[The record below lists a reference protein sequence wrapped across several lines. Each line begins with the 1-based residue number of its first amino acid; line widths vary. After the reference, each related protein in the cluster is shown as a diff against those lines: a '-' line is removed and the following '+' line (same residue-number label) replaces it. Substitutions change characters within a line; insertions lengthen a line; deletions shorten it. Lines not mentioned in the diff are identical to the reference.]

1 LNGTRESIAQT
12 QPQDTTKTT
21 TFTDSINNATSNS
34 TVSLSQFSF
43 FNNNRPTQSALE
55 RFFGTGGVQVT
66 TRGFIE
72 LGTGWQQT
80 STNNPALPQQLRRR
94 NRFDLTPQIQL
105 NVNAR
110 VGDKIN
116 FDMDYN
122 TDATFDFNAR
132 RLRLAYQGDEDEI
145 IRNIEVGNVSITSGN
160 SLIDGGTALFG
171 IKSDLQF
178 GRLRV
183 SAILSQQESERQTIT
198 SRGGVQTT
206 PFEFQADQYDENRH
220 FFLGYYFRD
229 HYDHALSRLPYI
241 QSSISITR
249 MEVWVTNR
257 RGNFDQVRNIVAF
270 ADLGEHNTIHNP
282 MWTAQGIVTV
292 PQNDANNLY
301 NELTTTFVV
310 ARNIHQAS
318 TVFPANIVL
327 GMDYERIEN
336 ARLLAPTEYTFQPQL
351 GYISLRAPLQTDEVL
366 AVAFE
371 FTYNGQVY
379 QVGEFS
385 NNINTEDNGGALFA
399 KLLKPVS
406 LSPESY
412 TWHLMMKN
420 IYTISHNAHNVQREG
435 FRMNI
440 TYQSDT
446 TGVYLSYIPDGR
458 IADELLL
465 RVMNLDN
472 LNSRN
477 DPFPDG
483 IFDFLD
489 GFTID
494 AQNGRIIFPVVEP
507 FGSHLRK
514 MFDNDFIAD
523 RYVFQELY
531 DSTRT
536 VARQIAEKNK
546 FRMNGEF
553 RGSSG
558 SEINLN
564 AMNVARGSV
573 RVTANGITLTE
584 GVDYTVDYISGTVTI
599 INQSIIDSGTPVS
612 ISLENQSLFNMQRR
626 TMMGL
631 NLSYDFTRDFSV
643 GATIMHYRERP
654 LTPKTG
660 IGNESVRN
668 TLWGTN
674 LSYRRESYL
683 ITNLIDRLPFVNATA
698 PSSFSTNLEFAHI
711 IPGHYRSGNA
721 GSFSYIDD
729 FEAATSRID
738 LRQPNAWSLAS
749 TPLNNTSTGLF
760 PEAALSNDI
769 AYGKNRAHLAW
780 FFIDGIFTR
789 RNSHLTPA
797 HIRNDLDQLSD
808 NRVREIFER
817 EIFPN
822 RELSHG
828 QAVTITPLNLSFYP
842 NRRGSYNLDTN
853 VDTDGFLLNPRQ
865 RWGGMM
871 RRLETRDFEAA
882 NIEYIEFWLLD
893 PFANDR
899 QGTLRGGD
907 LYFNLGDISEDILK
921 DGKKFFENGLPVD
934 GDESAVG
941 FTVWGK
947 YPLRQST
954 VFAFDNSLGMEA
966 RRRQDVGL
974 NGLSVEEE
982 KLFPTYANF
991 LNDLKPR
998 LSNETLSR
1006 MEDDAHSPL
1015 NSPANDLFRHFRG
1028 VEQDLQQM
1036 SILDR
1041 YKFFNNTEGNSTA
1054 EEDVNFPS
1062 TSRSTPD
1069 AEGVAFEVMNENEAY
1084 YQYRISLRPEDMVVG
1099 RNFIVDKRE
1108 ASVRLRNGEEET
1120 VRWYQFKIPIR
1131 DFQTR
1136 VGNIRGFN
1144 SIRFMRIFLTDF
1156 EEDVFLRFAT
1166 LDLVRS
1172 EWRNYTQDLVSG
1184 GALSGMGTLD
1194 ISTVNIE
1201 ENSDRTPVNYVLPPG
1216 VSRTFDP
1223 SQPQLRQENE
1233 QSLVMRVQNI
1243 EPDDSRAIFKNTL
1256 YDFRRYKRL
1265 QMFVHAARLPTD
1277 DTLQDND
1284 LSIFI
1289 RIGSDFRNN
1298 FYEYE
1303 IPLRLTPPGRYN
1315 THILSDQEAVW
1326 RPENMFDFPLE
1337 LLTNLKLNR
1346 NAQRGH
1352 SGESAFRVPYSEAD
1366 PEKPHNLMTIV
1377 GNPSLAEVKVMMIG
1391 IRNHSNT
1398 SQSGEVWVNELRLS
1412 DFDERGGWAA
1422 QGNVN
1427 LALSDIGMI
1436 NVSGRRETVGF
1447 GALNQSLLERRND
1460 DFSFINIAF
1469 NLDLGR
1475 FLPERARISAP
1486 FFYSFSSQTATPQY
1500 DPFNQ
1505 DISLSKSL
1513 KQLQNQHQRD
1523 SVKQLSLTKTTNRSF
1538 SLNNLN
1544 INIRS
1549 RNPMPYDLANF
1560 SFGYAQNDSRHFNPE
1575 IEYANIRDFRL
1586 RVNYN
1591 YTPSV
1596 RPIEPFRNREV
1607 NPFLKSVNFNYLPNN
1622 IQVSSNLMRN
1632 YQETQLRDLNAYS
1645 SGVTQTQRHLL
1656 SFSQNFLWD
1665 RGFSVVWDL
1674 TRSLRTSFRS
1684 GTVAEIEEPY
1694 LQVNRDI
1701 NRNDYEVW
1709 RDSVWLSIRQLGKPL
1724 NYEQTTNVTYTLPF
1738 AQISALNWI
1747 STSAAYNSR
1756 YRWERGAII
1765 RDRNIGNFIQN
1776 DMSITFN
1783 NRLNIASLYN
1793 KNPFLREKNQQ
1804 SGAWRTILMLRSLN
1818 INFGYKTRTD
1828 IPGFD
1833 PMIGDVFG
1841 QKSIGGGLV
1850 PGLGFAF
1857 GFDNGERYIEKAMK
1871 NNWLV
1876 INQNNI
1882 TPALFNQTRNL
1893 CTDATLEPLPG
1904 LRINLN
1910 ALYENNQRT
1919 EIRYMHEGMPKI
1931 YGGSFAITTLSIAS
1945 AFENS
1950 TAKNNY
1956 RSAAFEKFL
1965 ENRHIVSSR
1974 VRKEYE
1980 QTNYP
1985 SSGFLT
1991 DSPFGGQSFDRNI
2004 GDINHNAADV
2014 LIPAFLAA
2022 YTGGNA
2028 NSVALTAFPKLSAL
2042 KPNWDISYNLMTVF
2056 PQLQGNFNSFM
2067 LTHRYISQY
2076 RVGASSS
2083 FLSWV
2088 SASDGSGLGYIRDV
2102 VSGAPIPS
2110 MPYDIS
2116 TVSIVESFIP
2126 LIEARSE
2133 FINNLSASFR
2143 FNKTRVVN
2151 LNIPSQR
2158 IVEMNDND
2166 FVIGFGYRIPN
2177 FNRIVFRN
2185 SERTSAG
2192 DFSANTLSFS
2202 NDLNLR
2208 LDISNKI
2215 THALIRQIDNGFT
2228 QATGG
2233 LRSTSIRF
2241 SADYAMSEAIT
2252 LRAFF
2257 DRMMNQPLVSASSY
2271 AMTSTNAGVSLRFWL
2286 R

>member
-1 LNGTRESIAQT
+1 
-12 QPQDTTKTT
+12 
-21 TFTDSINNATSNS
+21 
-34 TVSLSQFSF
+34 V
-43 FNNNRPTQSALE
+43 
-55 RFFGTGGVQVT
+55 
-66 TRGFIE
+66 
-72 LGTGWQQT
+72 
-80 STNNPALPQQLRRR
+80 
-94 NRFDLTPQIQL
+94 QL

-116 FDMDYN
+116 FDMNYN
-122 TDATFDFNAR
+122 TDAVFEFDAR

-145 IRNIEVGNVSITSGN
+145 IQLIEAGNVSISTEN
-160 SLIDGGTALFG
+160 SLIDGGAALFG

-183 SAILSQQESERQTIT
+183 NTILSKQESERQTIT
-198 SRGGVQTT
+198 SRGGTQTT

-220 FFLGYYFRD
+220 FFLGHYFRD
-229 HYDHALSRLPYI
+229 HYDHAMSRLPYI
-241 QSSISITR
+241 QSAISITR
-249 MEVWVTNR
+249 MEVWITNR
-257 RGNFDQVRNIVAF
+257 RGNFDRVRNIVAL
-270 ADLGEHNTIHNP
+270 ADLGEHNTIFNP
-282 MWTAQGIVTV
+282 MWTAQGSISI
-292 PQNDANNLY
+292 PQNDANNIY
-301 NELTTTFVV
+301 NELTTTLVA
-310 ARNIHQAS
+310 ARNISQINS
-318 TVFPANIVL
+318 VFPANMLPGI
-327 GMDYERIEN
+327 DYERLEN
-336 ARLLAPTEYTFQPQL
+336 ARLLASEEYTFQPQL
-351 GYISLRAPLQTDEVL
+351 GYLSLRTPLQADEVL

-371 FTYNGQVY
+371 FMYNGQVF

-385 NNINTEDNGGALFA
+385 NNIDSGALFL
-399 KLLKPVS
+399 KLLKPTA
-406 LSPESY
+406 LSPELPV
-412 TWHLMMKN
+412 WNLMMKN
-420 IYTISHNAHNVQREG
+420 IYSLGHNAHSIQREG
-435 FRMNI
+435 FRMNV
-440 TYQSDT
+440 TYRSDT
-446 TGVYLSYIPDGR
+446 TGVYLNYIPDGK
-458 IADELLL
+458 IAGELLL

-483 IFDFLD
+483 IFDFVD
-489 GFTID
+489 GLTID

-514 MFDNDFIAD
+514 MFDNDAIAE
-523 RYVFQELY
+523 RYLFQELY

-536 VARQIAEKNK
+536 VARQFAEKNK
-546 FRMNGEF
+546 FRMSGEF
-553 RGSSG
+553 RGSPG

-573 RVTANGITLTE
+573 RVTAAGVPLTE

-599 INQSIIDSGTPVS
+599 INQSIMDAGTPVA

-631 NLSYDFTRDFSV
+631 NLSYDFSRDFSV

-654 LTPKTG
+654 LTPKTSF
-660 IGNESVRN
+660 GNESVRN

-674 LSYRRESYL
+674 LSYRKEIYF
-683 ITNLIDRLPFVNATA
+683 ITNLIDKLPFMNATA
-698 PSSFSTNLEFAHI
+698 PSVFSTNLEFAHL
-711 IPGHYRSGNA
+711 IPGHYKGGNA
-721 GSFSYIDD
+721 GGFSYLDD

-738 LRQPNAWSLAS
+738 LRQPNVWSLAS

-789 RNSHLTPA
+789 RNSNLTPA

-808 NRVREIFER
+808 HRVREIFER

-828 QAVTITPLNLSFYP
+828 QPTTITPLNLSFYP
-842 NRRGSYNLDTN
+842 SQRGSYNLDTN
-853 VDTDGFLLNPRQ
+853 VDTDGFLTNPRQ

-893 PFANDR
+893 PFVNN
-899 QGTLRGGD
+899 TSHGGD

-921 DGKKFFENGLPVD
+921 DGKKFFENGMPVD
-934 GDESAVG
+934 GDLSKVG
-941 FTVWGK
+941 TTVWGR
-947 YPLRQST
+947 YPLQQST
-954 VFAFDNSLGMEA
+954 VYAFDNALGMEA

-982 KLFPTYANF
+982 KVFPTYANF
-991 LNDLKPR
+991 LIDLKPK
-998 LSNETLSR
+998 LSNETLAR
-1006 MEDDAHSPL
+1006 MEDDPHSPF

-1028 VEQDLQQM
+1028 AQQDFQQM

-1041 YKFFNNTEGNSTA
+1041 YKFFNGTEGNSTA

-1069 AEGVAFEVMNENEAY
+1069 VEDIDLDNTMNENEAY
-1084 YQYRISLRPEDMVVG
+1084 YQYKISLRPENMVVG
-1099 RNFIVDKRE
+1099 TNFIVDKRT
-1108 ASVRLRNGEEET
+1108 ASVQLRNGKTEQ
-1120 VRWYQFKIPIR
+1120 VSWYQFKVPIR

-1144 SIRFMRIFLTDF
+1144 SIRFMRMFLTGF
-1156 EEDVFLRFAT
+1156 EEDTFLRFAT
-1166 LDLVRS
+1166 LELVRS
-1172 EWRNYTQDLVSG
+1172 EWRNYTQDLISG
-1184 GALSGMGTLD
+1184 GALLGAGTLD

-1243 EPDDSRAIFKNTL
+1243 EPDDARAIFKNTL
-1256 YDFRRYKRL
+1256 YDLRRYKRL
-1265 QMFVHAARLPTD
+1265 QMFVHAEQLPTD

-1284 LSIFI
+1284 LTIFM

-1315 THILSDQEAVW
+1315 THILSDREAVW

-1337 LLTNLKLNR
+1337 LFTNLKLNR

-1352 SGESAFRVPYSEAD
+1352 GSEATFRVPFSQAD
-1366 PEKPHNLMTIV
+1366 PDKPQNRLTIV

-1391 IRNHSNT
+1391 VRNQSNIT
-1398 SQSGEVWVNELRLS
+1398 QSGEVWINELRLS
-1412 DFDERGGWAA
+1412 DFDERGGWAT

-1436 NVSGRRETVGF
+1436 NVSGRKETVGF
-1447 GALNQSLLERRND
+1447 GALNQNLLERRND
-1460 DFSFINIAF
+1460 NFTFINFAV

-1475 FLPERARISAP
+1475 FLPEKARISAP
-1486 FFYSFSSQTATPQY
+1486 FFYSISNQTVAPQY

-1505 DISLSKSL
+1505 DITLSNSL
-1513 KQLQNQHQRD
+1513 QQMQNRHQRD
-1523 SVKQLSLTKTTNRSF
+1523 SVRALSLTQTMNRSL
-1538 SLNNLN
+1538 SINNLN

-1549 RNPMPYDLANF
+1549 KNPMPYDLANF
-1560 SFGYAQNDSRHFNPE
+1560 SFGYAQNENRHFSPE
-1575 IEYANIRDFRL
+1575 IEYANVRDFRL
-1586 RVNYN
+1586 RMNYS
-1591 YTPSV
+1591 YTPLALPV
-1596 RPIEPFRNREV
+1596 EPFKNKEV
-1607 NPFLKSVNFNYLPNN
+1607 NPFLKSLNFNYLPNN
-1622 IQVSSNLMRN
+1622 IQISSTMMRN
-1632 YQETQLRDLNAYS
+1632 YQETQLRDLNAAS
-1645 SGVTQTQRHLL
+1645 SGVMQTQQHLL
-1656 SFSQNFLWD
+1656 SFSQNFFWE
-1665 RGFSVVWDL
+1665 RGFSAVWNL
-1674 TRSLRTSFRS
+1674 TRNLRTSFRS

-1701 NRNDYEVW
+1701 NRNEYEVW
-1709 RDSVWLSIRQLGKPL
+1709 RDSVWLSIRRLGKPL
-1724 NYEQTTNVTYTLPF
+1724 HYEQTANVTYTLPF

-1747 STSAAYNSR
+1747 SSSAVYNSR
-1756 YRWERGAII
+1756 YRWERGAVI

-1776 DMSITFN
+1776 DMSVTLN
-1783 NRLNIASLYN
+1783 NRLNIVSLYN
-1793 KNPFLREKNQQ
+1793 KNAVLQEKNKQQ
-1804 SGAWRTILMLRSLN
+1804 GVWRTILMLRSLN
-1818 INFGYKTRTD
+1818 LNLNYRTRTD

-1841 QKSIGGGLV
+1841 QKSVSGALV

-1857 GFDNGERYIEKAMK
+1857 GFDSGEQYIEKAMQ
-1871 NNWLV
+1871 NNWL
-1876 INQNNI
+1876 IIRRDNI

-1893 CTDATLEPLPG
+1893 RTDAALEPLRG

-1910 ALYENNQRT
+1910 ALYENSQRT
-1919 EIRYMHEGMPKI
+1919 EIRYMHEGIPKI
-1931 YGGSFAITTLSIAS
+1931 RGGSFAISTLSIAS
-1945 AFENS
+1945 VFENS
-1950 TAKNNY
+1950 TAENNY
-1956 RSAAFEKFL
+1956 RSPAFEKFL
-1965 ENRHIVSSR
+1965 ENRNTVSSR
-1974 VRKEYE
+1974 VRKQYE
-1980 QTNYP
+1980 GTSYP
-1985 SSGFLT
+1985 SIGFLA
-1991 DSPFGGQSFDRNI
+1991 DSSFGGQSFDRNT
-2004 GDINHNAADV
+2004 GDVNPNSSDV
-2014 LIPAFLAA
+2014 LVPAFLAA
-2022 YTGGNA
+2022 YTGKNA
-2028 NSVALTAFPKLSAL
+2028 NSAALTAFPKLSAM
-2042 KPNWDISYNLMTVF
+2042 KPNWDISYNLMNVF
-2056 PQLQGNFNSFM
+2056 PKLQGNFNSFM
-2067 LTHRYISQY
+2067 LIHRYISQY
-2076 RVGASSS
+2076 RVGSYSS

-2088 SASDGSGLGYIRDV
+2088 PASNGSDLGYIRDV

-2116 TVSIVESFIP
+2116 TVSIAESFNP
-2126 LIEARSE
+2126 LIEVRSE
-2133 FINNLSASFR
+2133 FTNSFSTSFR
-2143 FNKTRVVN
+2143 FNKTRAVN

-2158 IVEMNDND
+2158 VVEMSDDD
-2166 FVIGFGYRIPN
+2166 FVVGFGYRIPN
-2177 FNRIVFRN
+2177 FNRIVFKN
-2185 SERTSAG
+2185 SGSTNTTGNSPLGGGRG
-2192 DFSANTLSFS
+2192 DSE
-2202 NDLNLR
+2202 LNLR

-2215 THALIRQIDNGFT
+2215 THALIRQIEDGFT

-2241 SADYAMSEAIT
+2241 STDYAMSELIT